1 MNQLN
6 RTCKFTCAVCV
17 CVGLRYI
24 RAHISMST
32 YTRVCAYFMS
42 AVLCV
47 CAMYLRTCVRAY
59 TLCTAVV
66 GASACARAVSPS
78 SEPVQPAAVASE
90 QRRRAADAGAS
101 KTTQHNTP
109 QGRHL
114 NRSLCGQS
122 AAAPPQ
128 DRRYGVR
135 IVREATWRSCGRGFR
150 AASVPARCVFIGAI
164 ERDCTGLNDDIDVH
178 VCLVIGA
185 RTQVQGCCARVHV

>member
-6 RTCKFTCAVCV
+6 RTCKFICAVCV

-32 YTRVCAYFMS
+32 YTRVCAYFIS

-59 TLCTAVV
+59 TLCAAVV
-66 GASACARAVSPS
+66 GASACARARFH
-78 SEPVQPAAVASE
+78 PVQNQFS
-90 QRRRAADAGAS
+90 QRRSPASSGGGRLTLVRA
-101 KTTQHNTP
+101 KQHNTP

-122 AAAPPQ
+122 AAAPPPPTQ

-164 ERDCTGLNDDIDVH
+164 ERDCTGLNVDVH
-178 VCLVIGA
+178 VCLAIGA